1 MEMKVWV
8 KYQEVTV
15 VEGATEK
22 DAVLRSVILNGIDL
36 SKISQVEVSD
46 FWGHE
51 IDIDAPLRY
60 NMSIN
65 FKFKS

>member
-8 KYQEVTV
+8 NYQEVTV
-15 VEGATEK
+15 FEGATAK
-22 DAVLRSVILNGIDL
+22 DALLRFFVLNGIDL